1 MLALGL
7 TVLLLASPPTAHAD
21 VIVKGK
27 KAFTLTRRHTPDK
40 AGRPHIRSTFYDGQG
55 KPVLIMDARM
65 RGDYPVQVHIQQLQ
79 SKESGRIDL
88 SPGRVNFEVTTPTGA
103 KETSQDDA
111 LGIIFVG
118 PALTDWIVTD
128 GPWRRLVAGET
139 VDFKVAAWRRMS
151 TYGFELERHESS
163 DDKTLVLTMAP
174 SNIIYQAFA
183 KEMRYAFDLKT
194 RRMLRYSGLTA
205 LKMPDEDGDLE
216 DVVAE
221 IVFRR

>member
-1 MLALGL
+1 
-7 TVLLLASPPTAHAD
+7 
-21 VIVKGK
+21 
-27 KAFTLTRRHTPDK
+27 PDK
-40 AGRPHIRSTFYDGQG
+40 EGRPHITSTFYDPDG
-55 KPVLIMDARM
+55 KPALIMDARM
-65 RGDYPVQVHIQQLQ
+65 RGDYPVQVRIQQLQ
-79 SKESGRIDL
+79 SKESGRIEL
-88 SPGRVNFEVTTPTGA
+88 SPGRVDFEVTTPTGA

-118 PALTDWIVTD
+118 PALTDWMVTD

-151 TYGFELERHESS
+151 TYSFELERHESS

-183 KEMRYAFDLKT
+183 KEMLYAFDLKT